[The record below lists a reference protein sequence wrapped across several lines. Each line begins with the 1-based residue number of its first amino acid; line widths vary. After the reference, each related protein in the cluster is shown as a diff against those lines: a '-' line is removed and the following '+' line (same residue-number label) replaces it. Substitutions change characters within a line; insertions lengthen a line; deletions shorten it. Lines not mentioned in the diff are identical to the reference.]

1 MAKKRVTHSP
11 SSDAGSAGGRY
22 SSAKGTAGSTGAQ
35 EDAMADAMGEDFMMF
50 PIDYKDAEALASF
63 LKQLLKKVNRPLRMD
78 ELLRISKFPRKAKK
92 RVEAALFSLQDRG
105 EVVRSSSGWACPS
118 RLRHVQGVLA
128 VQRSGVG
135 FITPS
140 EGGGPDVYIHP
151 AAMSGAWHGDKV
163 EAVLLPGRRGPNPE
177 GRITRVISRAHKEL
191 PVYALKRQK
200 NGQWLCAPVS
210 PRIQALFV
218 TDVSS
223 LAEAVKTDNLL
234 LVQPGQQTGQNLW
247 EAVATVNLEHEDS
260 PAAQERLVKSSYEIP
275 ESFPQAVLDSVA
287 GLPPDPDEKDFK
299 GRKDVRAYPFV
310 TIDGRA
316 ARDFDDA
323 VYVESATGGFRLL
336 VAIADVSHYVLQG
349 TPLDSEAR
357 LRGNSYYFP
366 LSVEPM
372 LPEALSNG
380 LCSLR
385 PDVPRLAM
393 IADLSF
399 SSSGK
404 RTQAAFYEAVIR
416 SHARLTY
423 GQIERGLLLHDREE
437 EETLAPV
444 LPMLRQAEQLAR
456 ILMAVRKQRGSL
468 DFDIPEAEVQ
478 FDEQGNVS
486 GIVPRKRHFGHR
498 LIEEFMIAANEAVA
512 EFLESGEQPTLYRV
526 HEPPDPEKLR
536 ALMDFLNRTGLESSV
551 VTSETGA
558 GRRSGKKQ
566 LTSAELVRVLDDA
579 RGTPREYTVNRLLLR
594 AMMQARYQ
602 PDNDG
607 HFGLASSCYCHFTS
621 PIRRYADLVTH
632 RALKLA
638 LGLESPGGALSRARL
653 TAVAEHINGTER
665 TAAEAERELTKRLSV
680 LLLRD
685 SIGVQLDGII
695 SGVTDFGIFVELPS
709 VMAEGMIRLA
719 SLTDDYY
726 EYLPERQELR
736 GSGSRRIFRIG
747 QELRVEITD
756 VHLARLEI
764 NLSLVGESADAPGR
778 GDMARKKRAPSRNRS
793 VSKKPMR
800 RK

>member
-1 MAKKRVTHSP
+1 MAKKRSP
-11 SSDAGSAGGRY
+11 HFLSFDSSDSAGQLNP
-22 SSAKGTAGSTGAQ
+22 SVKDTEASLDGAI
-35 EDAMADAMGEDFMMF
+35 EDFILFPVDYRDADA
-50 PIDYKDAEALASF
+50 LAVF

-92 RVEAALFSLQDRG
+92 RLETALFSLQDKG
-105 EVVRSSSGWACPS
+105 GILRSSSGWSCPS
-118 RLRHVQGVLA
+118 RLRHIQGTLA

-135 FITPS
+135 FVTPS

-151 AAMSGAWHGDKV
+151 AAMGGAWHGDKV

-177 GRITRVISRAHKEL
+177 GRISRVISRAHKEL

-200 NGQWLCAPVS
+200 HGQWLCAPVN

-218 TDVSS
+218 VDVSS
-223 LAEAVKTDNLL
+223 LAVAVETDDLL
-234 LVQPGQQTGQNLW
+234 LIRPGDQTGQNLW
-247 EAVATVNLEHEDS
+247 EAVATANLEHEDS

-275 ESFPQAVLDSVA
+275 ESFPQAVLDALVE
-287 GLPPDPDEKDFK
+287 LPSDPGEQDFA
-299 GRKDVRAYPFV
+299 GRKDLREYAFV
-310 TIDGRA
+310 TIDGRT

-323 VYVESATGGFRLL
+323 VYVESTKGGFRLL
-336 VAIADVSHYVLQG
+336 VAIADVSYYVRQG
-349 TPLDSEAR
+349 TPLDAEAR

-385 PDVPRLAM
+385 PGVPRLGV
-393 IADLSF
+393 IADMAF
-399 SSSGK
+399 SPSGK
-404 RTQAAFYEAVIR
+404 RTQASFYEAVIC

-423 GQIERGLLLHDREE
+423 GQIERGLLLHQKEE
-437 EETLAPV
+437 EEALSPV

-456 ILMAVRKQRGSL
+456 ILMDVRKQRGSL
-468 DFDIPEAEVQ
+468 DFDIPEAEIR

-486 GIVPRKRHFGHR
+486 GVVPRKRHFGHR

-536 ALMDFLNRTGLESSV
+536 ALLDFLNRTGLEPALTRPGEGS
-551 VTSETGA
+551 
-558 GRRSGKKQ
+558 GRKAGKKQ
-566 LTSAELVRVLDDA
+566 PTSAELGQVLDDA

-594 AMMQARYQ
+594 SMMQARYQ
-602 PDNDG
+602 PDNEG

-632 RALKLA
+632 RSLKLA
-638 LGLESPGGALSRARL
+638 LGLEGSGSPLSRARL
-653 TAVAEHINGTER
+653 TSIAEHINETER
-665 TAAEAERELTKRLSV
+665 TAVEAERELTKRLSV

-685 SIGVQLDGII
+685 SIGVQMNGIV
-695 SGVTDFGIFVELPS
+695 SGLTEFGIFVELPS

-719 SLTDDYY
+719 ALTDDYY
-726 EYLPERQELR
+726 EFFPERQELR
-736 GSGSRRIFRIG
+736 GSGSRRIFRLG
-747 QELRVEITD
+747 QELQVEVTD
-756 VHLARLEI
+756 VNLARLEI
-764 NLSLVGESADAPGR
+764 NLILAGESAGIPGADGPMRKKCVHTEGR
-778 GDMARKKRAPSRNRS
+778 GRSMSRKSTH
-793 VSKKPMR
+793 